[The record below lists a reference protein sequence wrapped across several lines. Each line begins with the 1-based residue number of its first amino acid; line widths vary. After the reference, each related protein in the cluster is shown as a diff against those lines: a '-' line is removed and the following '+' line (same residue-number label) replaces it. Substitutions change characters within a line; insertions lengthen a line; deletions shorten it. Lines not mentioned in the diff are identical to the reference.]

1 MNTNIP
7 IDAPPHSSKA
17 VFPPGGNLSAVS
29 AAFMGFV
36 GEPRFCKDCA
46 HYAKMAERS
55 HMECGAA
62 VDLVTGKSRHADPYY
77 MRENETECGRLA
89 RYFKPKE
96 PVK

>member
-1 MNTNIP
+1 MSFTISTP
-7 IDAPPHSSKA
+7 TMVAPTPVFSSD
-17 VFPPGGNLSAVS
+17 GD
-29 AAFMGFV
+29 MGYR

-62 VDLVTGKSRHADPYY
+62 VDLVTGKPRHADPYY

-89 RYFKPKE
+89 RYFKPKG